1 MKMKNKNLLILMTLL
16 IFGGVTGCNSNTSN
30 SHLISIQKKNI
41 KDAIQ
46 KKETIKKKQNRVW

>member
-1 MKMKNKNLLILMTLL
+1 MKNKNLLILMTLL